1 MRREGAPKCQRS
13 TSLGKV
19 GRGADR
25 LGSRVHELCSGGPAS
40 LGFVLT
46 IGFPAAAFD
55 TNCFVLARE
64 RGSEC
69 VIVDPGIGV
78 LPGLAEI
85 LRDHRLKPVAVLLTH
100 GHIDHVYSVT
110 PVCRGEAGT
119 AYLAPVPTP
128 RGDAGRE
135 GELPAYLHGQDRYR
149 LADPLSGVDVGLRSM
164 LEAQFGSAATWT
176 EPSDVREVRDG
187 DSISLAGL
195 DFRAHHAPGHTEGSV
210 MFSLADVP
218 DQLHGRVGST
228 LVSGDVLFAGSIGRC
243 DLPGGDERAMDRSLR
258 EVVLPMPD
266 DRLVL
271 PGHGDITTIGQER
284 RSNPFLRRL

>member
-1 MRREGAPKCQRS
+1 M
-13 TSLGKV
+13 LGQTP
-19 GRGADR
+19 AT
-25 LGSRVHELCSGGPAS
+25 LGS
-40 LGFVLT
+40 VLT

-78 LPGLAEI
+78 LPTLAEV
-85 LRDHRLKPVAVLLTH
+85 LRESRLKPVAVLLTH

-110 PVCRGEAGT
+110 PVCRGEGAT
-119 AYLAPVPTP
+119 AYLSPGAPSAGQ
-128 RGDAGRE
+128 RGSDP
-135 GELPAYLHGQDRYR
+135 ELPAYVHGDDRYR
-149 LADPLSGVDVGLRSM
+149 LADPLSGVDAGLRHM

-176 EPSDVREVRDG
+176 EPGDVREVRDG
-187 DSISLAGL
+187 ELMTLAGL
-195 DFRAHHAPGHTEGSV
+195 DMRAHHAPGHTEGSL
-210 MFSLADVP
+210 MFSLEEVP
-218 DQLHGRVGST
+218 DQLQGRVGST

-243 DLPGGDERAMDRSLR
+243 DLPGGDERAMNRSLR